1 MATKVVFSEYQK
13 NVFNFV
19 TNGKGNAAIS
29 AVAGSGKTFTIVNA
43 LRFIPKD
50 KTVLFLAFNKSI
62 VSELKLKVGDLA
74 NVEVMTLHAFGLKVL
89 NKICRRYVDNYK
101 QNKIKEELLSYSNI
115 LTIDNSDSEL
125 LQFKNNAYKLYNLC
139 RINLL
144 KNGDKTKISDLAFNH
159 NIECVSD
166 EIEAV
171 NEMLKNAYKDTKE
184 IDFTDMLVLPLG
196 MKTSITYDFVFIDE
210 CQDLSAAQRALMLKA
225 LKPNG
230 RFIAVGDRRQAIN
243 GFAGA
248 SCDSFD
254 LIANLPNTTE
264 LPLSVNYRCGSKI
277 IELAKDIVPEIT
289 AHENAISGEVNEI
302 DNLKT
307 VTNNDMIIC
316 RLSAPLVSVCLK
328 LIAKG
333 KTAQIK
339 GKDIGEG
346 LINLVVKM
354 KAKNI
359 PSLFTKLDNELE
371 KIEKSMPKNIKYP
384 KETGKYLGMKDKI
397 ECLSAIAERANGI
410 AELKRYIQDLFSD
423 EAKKNAIMLSTIH
436 KAKGLEADNVFILC
450 PEKLPLRYKGQQTW
464 ELEQEM
470 NLKYVA
476 ITRAKKVLNFVN
488 VDKAN
493 ISKIEL

>member
-1 MATKVVFSEYQK
+1 
-13 NVFNFV
+13 
-19 TNGKGNAAIS
+19 
-29 AVAGSGKTFTIVNA
+29 
-43 LRFIPKD
+43 
-50 KTVLFLAFNKSI
+50 
-62 VSELKLKVGDLA
+62 
-74 NVEVMTLHAFGLKVL
+74 
-89 NKICRRYVDNYK
+89 
-101 QNKIKEELLSYSNI
+101 
-115 LTIDNSDSEL
+115 
-125 LQFKNNAYKLYNLC
+125 
-139 RINLL
+139 
-144 KNGDKTKISDLAFNH
+144 
-159 NIECVSD
+159 
-166 EIEAV
+166 
-171 NEMLKNAYKDTKE
+171 
-184 IDFTDMLVLPLG
+184 
-196 MKTSITYDFVFIDE
+196 
-210 CQDLSAAQRALMLKA
+210 MLKA

-264 LPLSVNYRCGSKI
+264 LPLSVNYRCGSNI
-277 IELAKDIVPEIT
+277 IEIAKDIVPEIT

-384 KETGKYLGMKDKI
+384 KETSKYLGMKDKI